1 MIHCYSEFR
10 AYALIRQ
17 YLIKKIPITKFIY
30 KRERKAIVIFLA
42 RLYINLVIGIFFIK
56 YCLMSA

>member
-30 KRERKAIVIFLA
+30 KRARKAIVICIITMGVSKLFK
-42 RLYINLVIGIFFIK
+42 G
-56 YCLMSA
+56 MDPE